1 MQWFERALLLLVIVI
16 AARRRRSPANKPP
29 AAERPAAQ
37 AGDRTLAHRFR
48 SVALRLLLAFLFFQG
63 AFLILLLWLSPALE
77 PSMPRAIAVGA
88 PVATGVH
95 TGFQVHVVATLR
107 TCRDSVVSYRVALV
121 APKQLSRRARR
132 ALRSK
137 GARLALAVN
146 GDGVSDARFDAG
158 TGSVPAAV
166 EVTGGKRAIT
176 VLSGRVDR
184 RPDDHDTV
192 EFLFAAPWHS
202 PRSGP
207 PLVGQSCW
215 VQLPAIVGSDALD
228 FADDLERT
236 EGRVWHAVTVS
247 AEREPPGLVESTIA
261 TRGSTTLIVGGRILA
276 SDSGRH
282 PIDFCRRARSSSVAA
297 SRVASAFAKRMMSRY
312 QSYRSS
318 GGHASTMRR
327 PAHRRSL
334 VAARASVSRTPVLTS

>member
-1 MQWFERALLLLVIVI
+1 
-16 AARRRRSPANKPP
+16 
-29 AAERPAAQ
+29 
-37 AGDRTLAHRFR
+37 
-48 SVALRLLLAFLFFQG
+48 
-63 AFLILLLWLSPALE
+63 
-77 PSMPRAIAVGA
+77 MPRAIAVGA

-276 SDSGRH
+276 SDSVPTPDRLLPSGAQ
-282 PIDFCRRARSSSVAA
+282 FECRGEPRRFGIRQTNDESVPELPLVGRARIDYEEA
-297 SRVASAFAKRMMSRY
+297 SPPAFA
-312 QSYRSS
+312 
-318 GGHASTMRR
+318 GCG
-327 PAHRRSL
+327 
-334 VAARASVSRTPVLTS
+334 ASVGVADPSADVVADFLLVLAGALLGFAIHQVPRRRIGS